1 MTMTLAGGLDLE
13 SLLPI
18 GLAELN
24 ERADL
29 LVRMD
34 RKYLLDEAGVSAFI
48 AALPE
53 GTRVLEIDGHR
64 SVEYRSLYHDTSG
77 LDAYM
82 GSVQRRRRRFKV
94 RTREYGT
101 GGCFLEVKTRR
112 GGFTIKERIEYD
124 SLAGRLDPLGMT
136 YVTERLADAGIP
148 LAADVLP
155 TLWTA
160 YRRTTLLLVDET
172 RVTIDTDLVWSSL
185 EADSLQCDGLIIVE
199 TKSGR
204 QASTADR
211 VLWAAGHRPVSLSKY
226 GTGLAA
232 LNRDLPSNRWH
243 RLLTRRLGLDTH
255 RTGPATSS
263 STTRRSSTSTARDDA
278 VK

>member
-1 MTMTLAGGLDLE
+1 MTTTLSGRMDLE
-13 SLLPI
+13 SLPPI
-18 GLAELN
+18 GLDELN

-34 RKYLLDEAGVSAFI
+34 RKYLLDEPSVSAFI

-53 GTRVLEIDGHR
+53 GTRVLEIDGRR

-77 LDAYM
+77 LDAYK

-101 GGCFLEVKTRR
+101 GGCYLEVKTRR
-112 GGFTIKERIEYD
+112 GSFTIKERIEYD

-136 YVTERLADAGIP
+136 YVTERLAEAGIP
-148 LAADVLP
+148 LEADVQP

-160 YRRTTLLLVDET
+160 YRRTTLLLADET
-172 RVTIDTDLVWSSL
+172 RVTIDTDLVWSSM
-185 EADSLQCDGLIIVE
+185 EADSLQCDGLTIVE

-232 LNRDLPSNRWH
+232 LNPDLPSNRWH
-243 RLLTRRLGLDTH
+243 RILTRRLGLDT
-255 RTGPATSS
+255 P
-263 STTRRSSTSTARDDA
+263 
-278 VK
+278 

>member
-1 MTMTLAGGLDLE
+1 MTMALTERADLE
-13 SLLPI
+13 SLPPI
-18 GLAELN
+18 GLDELN
-24 ERADL
+24 ERAVL

-34 RKYLLDEAGVSAFI
+34 RKYLLDEAGLSAFI

-53 GTRVLEIDGHR
+53 GTRVLEIDGRR
-64 SVEYRSLYHDTSG
+64 SVAYRTLYHDTSG
-77 LDAYM
+77 LDAYK

-112 GGFTIKERIEYD
+112 GSFTIKERIEYD
-124 SLAGRLDPLGMT
+124 SLAGQLDPLGMT
-136 YVTERLADAGIP
+136 YVTERLAEAGIP
-148 LAADVLP
+148 LGADVRP

-160 YRRTTLLLVDET
+160 YRRTTLLLPDET
-172 RVTIDTDLVWSSL
+172 RATIDSDLVWNSM
-185 EADSLQCDGLIIVE
+185 EADSLQCDGLTIVE

-211 VLWAAGHRPVSLSKY
+211 VLWATGHRPVSLSKY

-232 LNRDLPSNRWH
+232 LNPDLPSNRWH
-243 RLLTRRLGLDTH
+243 RILTRRFGVGT
-255 RTGPATSS
+255 P
-263 STTRRSSTSTARDDA
+263 
-278 VK
+278 

>member
-1 MTMTLAGGLDLE
+1 MTPTRSTDLE
-13 SLLPI
+13 SLPPI
-18 GLAELN
+18 GLDELN
-24 ERADL
+24 ERANL

-34 RKYLLDEAGVSAFI
+34 RKYLLDEAGVSGFI

-53 GTRVLEIDGHR
+53 GTRVLEIDGRR
-64 SVEYRSLYHDTSG
+64 SVEYRTLYHDTSG
-77 LDAYM
+77 LDAYK

-101 GGCFLEVKTRR
+101 GGCYLEVKTRR
-112 GGFTIKERIEYD
+112 GSFTIKERIEYD
-124 SLAGRLDPLGMT
+124 ALAGQLDPLGMT
-136 YVTERLADAGIP
+136 YVTERLAEAGIP
-148 LAADVLP
+148 LGADVQP

-160 YRRTTLLLVDET
+160 YRRTTLLLPDET
-172 RVTIDTDLVWSSL
+172 RATIDSDLVWSSM
-185 EADSLQCDGLIIVE
+185 EADSLQCDGLTIVE

-232 LNRDLPSNRWH
+232 LNPDLPSNRWH
-243 RLLTRRLGLDTH
+243 RILTRRLGVDT
-255 RTGPATSS
+255 P
-263 STTRRSSTSTARDDA
+263 
-278 VK
+278 